1 MDFTVKNKATLSSP
15 YVICQLCHKEQKS
28 SVVPHLIASLWRG
41 GKSLS
46 WLSVYLKF
54 RAATHE
60 LFYTYIQTFVSACC
74 LELTYKAVTQPQGS
88 SQKPHSRPGTQG
100 TPWFYFQ
107 IKFASVCIKCQ
118 VSVWCLCCGG
128 NSQITF
134 GFPWTKSKSD
144 GWLDG
149 CPAESSRAYQQ
160 EALQHLWL
168 QLNRKNN
175 MQCHWKSSCL
185 QAPAPHLAAVPEIAS
200 PTRVTCKPSQ
210 VLSAALCPFVV
221 VSQAAVQS
229 CPFHLQLLTEC

>member
-118 VSVWCLCCGG
+118 VSV
-128 NSQITF
+128 
-134 GFPWTKSKSD
+134 
-144 GWLDG
+144 
-149 CPAESSRAYQQ
+149 
-160 EALQHLWL
+160 
-168 QLNRKNN
+168 
-175 MQCHWKSSCL
+175 
-185 QAPAPHLAAVPEIAS
+185 
-200 PTRVTCKPSQ
+200 
-210 VLSAALCPFVV
+210 
-221 VSQAAVQS
+221 
-229 CPFHLQLLTEC
+229 